1 MEEYHSTKGSRYNR
15 RTCSRGQKV
24 KVELPNKK
32 NTILKQIYWKKR
44 TKKAIHMARNNK
56 YLNVCIDNDFVDENE
71 KKNNY
76 NAWEIHINF
85 LEQQNNMIT
94 NI

>member
-1 MEEYHSTKGSRYNR
+1 MEEYHSIKGSRYTR

-32 NTILKQIYWKKR
+32 NTILKQMYWKKR
-44 TKKAIHMARNNK
+44 TKKAIDMARNNK
-56 YLNVCIDNDFVDENE
+56 YMNVYIDNDFVDEI
-71 KKNNY
+71 KKNY
-76 NAWEIHINF
+76 NAWEIHINY
-85 LEQQNNMIT
+85 LEQENKMIT